1 MVVDNL
7 VQTMVL
13 LTSCATGTTFVTV
26 YTPWTCKF
34 IFCSNEERIFGK
46 ILNYQ
51 ITLANRLSRALRGGQ
66 ENPALENFILGE
78 TMKCL
83 ADLRRM
89 WSQWNFVCRCK
100 KKWVF
105 MVVSYIVCNA
115 FRMFESYYFMKEL
128 HEYIQFTNPIICWFY
143 IFFMSI
149 ENVLFDDNKD
159 FEEVQKFFVCHCG
172 IKITVI
178 YFVWF

>member
-66 ENPALENFILGE
+66 ENPALENFILDE

-100 KKWVF
+100 KNGFLWSFLILFVTPSECSSLIILWKNF
-105 MVVSYIVCNA
+105 MNIYSLQTQSYA
-115 FRMFESYYFMKEL
+115 DF
-128 HEYIQFTNPIICWFY
+128 
-143 IFFMSI
+143 IFFLCQLKMFC
-149 ENVLFDDNKD
+149 LM
-159 FEEVQKFFVCHCG
+159 
-172 IKITVI
+172 ITKTLKRCRNSSSVT
-178 YFVWF
+178 VA